1 MRKVSNSGF
10 TLIEVM
16 ITVAIIGI
24 LAAIALPNYSDYV
37 RRGQITEATGNLAS
51 HRVQMEQWYQDNRV
65 YTVNADGTGGCGFPR
80 PTNTANFT
88 YTCVPGNVGGAGQSF
103 TTTATGA
110 GTSNTGF
117 AYTIDQSNTRTSA
130 TGAIWGGVTSNST
143 WLTKKP

>member
-51 HRVQMEQWYQDNRV
+51 HRVQMEQFYQDNRS
-65 YTVNADGTGGCGFPR
+65 YALPNSTTCGAPS
-80 PTNTANFT
+80 PPNTATFS
-88 YTCVPGNVGGAGQSF
+88 YTATPCVTAAAGQTYIS
-103 TTTATGA
+103 TATGVA
-110 GTSNTGF
+110 GSLVAGF
-117 AYTIDQSNTRTSA
+117 SYTINEGNIRTSA